1 MKAFLKKQWF
11 FVGIAIMIILAY
23 VFPDI
28 GRWVRTYSILNI
40 GIFLAFF
47 VTGLTLETSSI
58 AGNLRN
64 FKAPLAAMISS
75 LILFPLLSWLIAQPI
90 LPAEFIIGVCIIA
103 TAPVTVA
110 SGTVMT
116 AVGRGNVPLSLFIC
130 VLGNLL
136 ALFTIPFSLS
146 LLIGIGTDIEL
157 PVLKMLFA
165 LITTIL
171 VPTMLGQFVRP
182 FVKNKLQPY
191 KQTFSI
197 FQQSVVLIIIF
208 NAVASSSDKIVQA
221 GASVVV
227 VGVFMLIL
235 HSVIL
240 IMNYG
245 ISKGIGLDR
254 ASTVAFTIHTSQKT
268 LTVSYIIWAGYFA
281 ADYPMALIPGIV
293 YHMVQM
299 IMDTVVA
306 ERFRIQAEKAD
317 MNISNR

>member
-47 VTGLTLETSSI
+47 ITGLTLETSSI
-58 AGNLRN
+58 TGNLKN

-90 LPAEFIIGVCIIA
+90 LPAEFVIGVCIIA

-116 AVGRGNVPLSLFIC
+116 AIGRGNVPLSLFIC

-157 PVLKMLFA
+157 PVLKMLFG

-182 FVKNKLQPY
+182 FVKNKLEPY

-208 NAVASSSDKIVQA
+208 NAVASSSDKIIQA

-245 ISKGIGLDR
+245 ISKGITLDR